1 MTKLIIQ
8 RLLTNIP
15 LLIGVSIIVFLMVQ
29 LVPGDPVINMLGEY
43 GASAETI
50 ERLREELGLNDPLH
64 VRYWNYFIGILHGDL
79 GTSIRMRKPVLD
91 AILEGLPRTIELTF
105 ASLGFAIP
113 FGIILGVISALN
125 HNRWLDNLIQVI
137 SLLGVCIP
145 SFWLGL
151 MLIFLFALRLG
162 WLPVLGRAGGKGLIL
177 PSLTLG
183 LYAAGAVTRL
193 VRSGTL
199 EVMGQDYVRTARA
212 KGLSER
218 IVVFRHMLRNTLI
231 PVVTVVGLQFGYMLG
246 GSTIIEMVFARPGI
260 GRLTLYAI
268 VFKDYPLVQGC
279 LLFAATVYLI
289 VNLLVEIAYTWIDP
303 RIRFK

>member
-1 MTKLIIQ
+1 MTKFIIQ

-15 LLIGVSIIVFLMVQ
+15 LLIGISVICFLMVQ

-43 GASAETI
+43 GASAEII
-50 ERLREELGLNDPLH
+50 EQLREELGLNDPLH
-64 VRYWNYFIGILHGDL
+64 VQYWNYFIGILHGDL
-79 GTSIRMRKPVLD
+79 GTSIRLKKPVLD
-91 AILEGLPRTIELTF
+91 AILEGLPRTVELTF
-105 ASLGFAIP
+105 AGLGFAIL
-113 FGIILGVISALN
+113 FGASLGIISALN
-125 HNRWLDNLIQVI
+125 HNSWLDNLIQVI
-137 SLLGVCIP
+137 SVAGVSVP

-151 MLIFLFALRLG
+151 MFIFLFALRLG
-162 WLPVLGRAGGKGLIL
+162 WLPVLGSSGGRGLIL

-183 LYAAGAVTRL
+183 LYAAGTIARL

-218 IVVFRHMLRNTLI
+218 IVVFRHMLRNALI
-231 PVVTVVGLQFGYMLG
+231 PIVTVVGLQFGYMLG
-246 GSTIIEMVFARPGI
+246 GSTVIEMVFARPGM

-279 LLFAATVYLI
+279 VLFAAIVYLI